1 MKENIVLCT
10 VALVLAGCSAHKPI
24 LYPNDHYR
32 QVGEETAESDI
43 KACMALA
50 EEGGASP
57 GTGKTAE
64 TATNTDGRWGRR
76 LCGRCGRWSDFRKRG
91 IRGDGGRSEWRGR
104 RFSPRPVQQLSTERG
119 LYELCG
125 SLLARTWLRSD
136 RLGITHLPRA
146 IIPSLSTTSAE

>member
-64 TATNTDGRWGRR
+64 TATNTVAGGAVGSAAGAVGGAIFGSAGSGAMVGAASGAAAGFLRGLFSSSAPSGAFTNYVD
-76 LCGRCGRWSDFRKRG
+76 RCLR
-91 IRGDGGRSEWRGR
+91 
-104 RFSPRPVQQLSTERG
+104 ERG
-119 LYELCG
+119 YDPTGWE
-125 SLLARTWLRSD
+125 
-136 RLGITHLPRA
+136 
-146 IIPSLSTTSAE
+146 